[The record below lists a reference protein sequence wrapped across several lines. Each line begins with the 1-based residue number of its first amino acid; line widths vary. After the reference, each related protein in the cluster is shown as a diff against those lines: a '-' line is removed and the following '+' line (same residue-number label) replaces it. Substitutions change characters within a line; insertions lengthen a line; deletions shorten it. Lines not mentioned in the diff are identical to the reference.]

1 MRRNINIMPSKPIPI
16 KMTAE
21 EKAARAAEQKRTVYY
36 ESRTAILET
45 RFKHAGWKIDKDSK
59 QK

>member
-1 MRRNINIMPSKPIPI
+1 MPSKPIPI